1 MDFKTFCDDIEKN
14 ILEYLP
20 EQYQKAEVMIKPVL
34 KNNSLVLHG
43 LTIRNPDE
51 KIVPT
56 MYMEHYYEKYQ
67 AGQEIENLMENIAV
81 DYLEHCNPQIDYQ
94 VEHIMELDNVKD
106 KIMPIILNAKH
117 NKDMAKIRP
126 STRIDDLAVFYQI
139 VLERSE
145 FSTASVAVSNDM
157 MEKWGISTEELHH
170 ISIEN
175 NEKYNPVLLTDIESV
190 LFGTPENYLE
200 IEDKTPNSPL
210 LVLSNQTKSYG
221 ASVIANPAVLEKVA
235 DAVGGDYY
243 VLPSSVHE
251 VLICPKEIVK
261 EMGMTPKELGKMV
274 REVNQQEVSRDEV
287 LSDHV
292 YSYDRENKVL
302 ETVKESK
309 QRNMDMER

>member
-20 EQYQKAEVMIKPVL
+20 EQYQNAEVMTKPVL

-43 LTIRNPDE
+43 LTIRNPNE

-56 MYMEHYYEKYQ
+56 MYMEYYYEKYQ

-126 STRIDDLAVFYQI
+126 STRMDDLAVFYQI

-145 FSTASVAVSNDM
+145 YSTASVAVSNDM
-157 MEKWGISTEELHH
+157 TEKWGISTEELHH

-175 NEKYNPVLLTDIESV
+175 SEKYNPALLIDIESA

-200 IEDKTPNSPL
+200 IEGKTPKSPL
-210 LVLSNQTKSYG
+210 LVLSNQKKSYG

-292 YSYDRENKVL
+292 YSYDKANKML